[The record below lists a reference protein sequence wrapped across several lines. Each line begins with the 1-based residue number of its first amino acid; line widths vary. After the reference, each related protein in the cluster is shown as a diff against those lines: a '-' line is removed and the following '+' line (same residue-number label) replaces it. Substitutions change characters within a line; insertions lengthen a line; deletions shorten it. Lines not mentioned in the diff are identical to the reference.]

1 MIEPWQW
8 LAFGMLLILAE
19 IFLPSFTALWFGL
32 GASLV
37 ALILWLYPT
46 LSFEYQLFGWAL
58 FSTVATVAWFKYFRQ
73 TMKDRT
79 TAGIAQEAIRGE
91 IGYVL
96 KIPTGERHGLARFT
110 PALLGDDEWPFILLE
125 DHNVHTNSDTANK
138 NNNHPPSDDTTSTDD
153 ATAPEHSTLVV
164 GDKVIVQNITGNTLI
179 VIKKT

>member
-8 LAFGMLLILAE
+8 LAFGMLLMLAE

-32 GASLV
+32 GACVV
-37 ALILWLYPT
+37 AFILWLYPS
-46 LSFEYQLFGWAL
+46 LSFEIQLLCWGV
-58 FSTVATVAWFKYFRQ
+58 FSSVATLAWFKYFRQ

-79 TAGIAQEAIRGE
+79 TAGIAQEAIKGE

-125 DHNVHTNSDTANK
+125 DHNLSQVQPEKQDNTLPNGPADSETDPHTQAKKISI
-138 NNNHPPSDDTTSTDD
+138 
-153 ATAPEHSTLVV
+153 
-164 GDKVIVQNITGNTLI
+164 GDKVVVQNITGNTLI
-179 VIKKT
+179 VTKK